1 MIKEDW
7 ILVGK
12 RCLISQKGGSLL
24 LEEIEVVT
32 IEEIEAES
40 RLKGEDRLDF
50 DLVEKSKLSTKVNAI
65 EI

>member
-12 RCLISQKGGSLL
+12 RCLINQKGGSLL

-40 RLKGEDRLDF
+40 RLKAEDRLE
-50 DLVEKSKLSTKVNAI
+50 L
-65 EI
+65 

>member
-1 MIKEDW
+1 M
-7 ILVGK
+7 
-12 RCLISQKGGSLL
+12 ISQKGGSLL

>member
-12 RCLISQKGGSLL
+12 RCLINQKGGSLL

>member
-12 RCLISQKGGSLL
+12 RCLISQKVGSLL